1 MKYACQIDRQNDII
15 NAYYLTKQALKGT
28 KQKRPQIP
36 YWFATALHV
45 MSQYENGATFFMNQI
60 ILHDNLEKWFEARN
74 TFDLRDHTH
83 SFCYNSSPNPILCF
97 DIMDKLER
105 TLGIGG
111 DLMMIFE
118 DPLSMVEICK
128 SMKLTK

>member
-1 MKYACQIDRQNDII
+1 MTFVKNIDRLNDII

-28 KQKRPQIP
+28 KRKRPQIP

-45 MSQYENGATFFMNQI
+45 MSQYENGATFFINQI
-60 ILHDNLEKWFEARN
+60 ILNGNLEKWFAARN
-74 TFDLRDHTH
+74 TFDLRDHNN

-118 DPLSMVEICK
+118 DPLSMLEICK
-128 SMKLTK
+128 SMKLSK

>member
-1 MKYACQIDRQNDII
+1 M
-15 NAYYLTKQALKGT
+15 T
-28 KQKRPQIP
+28 
-36 YWFATALHV
+36 
-45 MSQYENGATFFMNQI
+45 QI
-60 ILHDNLEKWFEARN
+60 ILHDNLEKWLSARN

-118 DPLSMVEICK
+118 DPLSMLEICK
-128 SMKLTK
+128 SMKLSK

>member
-15 NAYYLTKQALKGT
+15 NAYYLTKQALKRH
-28 KQKRPQIP
+28 KQGRPNIP

-45 MSQYENGATFFMNQI
+45 MSQYENGATFFMTQM
-60 ILHDNLEKWFEARN
+60 ILHDNIEKWFAARN
-74 TFDLRDHTH
+74 TFDLRDHSN
-83 SFCYNSSPNPILCF
+83 SFCYGSSPNPFLCF
-97 DIMDKLER
+97 DVMDKLER

-118 DPLSMVEICK
+118 DPLSMLEICK
-128 SMKLTK
+128 SMKLSK

>member
-1 MKYACQIDRQNDII
+1 MTFVKNIDRQNDII

-28 KQKRPQIP
+28 KRKGPQIP

-74 TFDLRDHTH
+74 TFDLRDHAH

-105 TLGIGG
+105 TLGIGR

-118 DPLSMVEICK
+118 NQLSILEICK
-128 SMKLTK
+128 SMKISK